1 MLASMSTYPDQ
12 ANAQFWISHNFYTYI
27 VTSDGTD
34 KNILQEKFQEMIIK
48 YVGPQLQEII
58 GQTIDDFRK
67 AGNDLNYVLEP
78 IKDIH
83 LKGATQ
89 YNLEPPG
96 SLTTVYIF
104 AVIAILILLVAIIN
118 YVNLA
123 TAKSA
128 GRAKEVGVR
137 KVSGAN
143 KPGLIIQFLGESLII
158 VAIAALI
165 ALSLVYIITP
175 GFNQLIGKELS
186 FGLIGNTVG
195 ILSLIAL
202 VIIIGISSG
211 IYPAFVLASYN
222 PVEVLKGTMSPG
234 SMSKRFRGVLV
245 VFQFTVSIVIIIG
258 SIVVYNQLNFM
269 TKKDIGFSKDNL
281 IVIRRVDA
289 FWNQLESFRTQLL
302 EIPGIEKAGFSRAV
316 PGTEFN
322 NNAFFNDDDPEK
334 NTYLINQTSV
344 SFDFPEALGV
354 RLAEGRFF
362 SREYGSD
369 STSVLI
375 NETAVKSLGLK
386 DPVGKFILQPSGPQ
400 QWDRLQIIGVIKDFN
415 IESMHKAITP
425 VCFTVERGGGGDQFA
440 VVRISGNDIPGTI
453 RAIEDTWRNFT
464 PDMPFQYEF
473 FTDRWNNLYSSEMK
487 TGKIFLIF
495 SFLAIFIACLGLI
508 GLVTYITNK
517 RTKEIGIRKSYG
529 ASTQTVLGLLSRE
542 VMLLIIIS
550 SILAYPVAY
559 FGSNFWLEGFAS
571 RISVNPV
578 IYILAT
584 LITLII
590 GWISTS
596 YQTIRA
602 ANYNPANALRIE

>member
-1 MLASMSTYPDQ
+1 MQSGWPVFFFITLYVISELSFDRFHKNYENVYRVKVIGRMAGGEINQAITAAPMAQAMLKDYPEVLQATRVRGMGDWLIRFGDKKFNEEGVLFADSTFFNVFGFKLLKGDPGTALVRPRSMILTEEYAKKYFGDKDPMGQRMNVESDTVLYTVTGVIQNVPDNSHIKFDMLASMSTYPGQ
-12 ANAQFWISHNFYTYI
+12 ANDQFWISHSFYTYI

-34 KNILQEKFQEMIIK
+34 KNILQEKFQEMVIK
-48 YVGPQLQEII
+48 YVGPQLKEII
-58 GQTIDDFRK
+58 GQTIEDFRK
-67 AGNDLNYVLEP
+67 AGNDFSYVLEP
-78 IKDIH
+78 LKDIH
-83 LKGATQ
+83 LKGAPQ

-186 FGLIGNTVG
+186 FSLIGNIVG

-234 SMSKRFRGVLV
+234 SMSKRFRGILV

-289 FWNQLESFRTQLL
+289 FWKQMESFRTQLL

-344 SFDFPEALGV
+344 SFDFPEALGIQ
-354 RLAEGRFF
+354 LTEGRFF

-375 NETAVKSLGLK
+375 NEAAVRSLGLK
-386 DPVGKFILQPSGPQ
+386 DPVGKFILQPAGPQ
-400 QWDRLQIIGVIKDFN
+400 QWQQ
-415 IESMHKAITP
+415 A
-425 VCFTVERGGGGDQFA
+425 
-440 VVRISGNDIPGTI
+440 
-453 RAIEDTWRNFT
+453 
-464 PDMPFQYEF
+464 
-473 FTDRWNNLYSSEMK
+473 
-487 TGKIFLIF
+487 
-495 SFLAIFIACLGLI
+495 
-508 GLVTYITNK
+508 
-517 RTKEIGIRKSYG
+517 
-529 ASTQTVLGLLSRE
+529 
-542 VMLLIIIS
+542 
-550 SILAYPVAY
+550 
-559 FGSNFWLEGFAS
+559 
-571 RISVNPV
+571 
-578 IYILAT
+578 
-584 LITLII
+584 
-590 GWISTS
+590 
-596 YQTIRA
+596 
-602 ANYNPANALRIE
+602 

>member
-1 MLASMSTYPDQ
+1 M
-12 ANAQFWISHNFYTYI
+12 
-27 VTSDGTD
+27 
-34 KNILQEKFQEMIIK
+34 
-48 YVGPQLQEII
+48 
-58 GQTIDDFRK
+58 
-67 AGNDLNYVLEP
+67 
-78 IKDIH
+78 
-83 LKGATQ
+83 
-89 YNLEPPG
+89 
-96 SLTTVYIF
+96 
-104 AVIAILILLVAIIN
+104 
-118 YVNLA
+118 
-123 TAKSA
+123 
-128 GRAKEVGVR
+128 
-137 KVSGAN
+137 
-143 KPGLIIQFLGESLII
+143 
-158 VAIAALI
+158 
-165 ALSLVYIITP
+165 
-175 GFNQLIGKELS
+175 
-186 FGLIGNTVG
+186 
-195 ILSLIAL
+195 

-289 FWNQLESFRTQLL
+289 FWKQMESFRTQLL
-302 EIPGIEKAGFSRAV
+302 EIPGIEKTGFSRAV

-354 RLAEGRFF
+354 QLTEGRFF

-375 NETAVKSLGLK
+375 NEAAVRSLGLK
-386 DPVGKFILQPSGPQ
+386 DPVGKFILQPAGPQ
-400 QWDRLQIIGVIKDFN
+400 QWQRLKIIGVMKDFN
-415 IESMHKAITP
+415 IESIHKAVTP
-425 VCFTVERGGGGDQFA
+425 VCFTVNGGGGGDQFS

-453 RAIEDTWRNFT
+453 RAIEDTWQNFT

-473 FTDRWNNLYSSEMK
+473 FTDRWNDLYSSEMK

-517 RTKEIGIRKSYG
+517 RIKEIGIRKSYG
-529 ASTQTVLGLLSRE
+529 ASTRTVLGLLSRE
-542 VMLLIIIS
+542 VMFLIIIS

-559 FGSNFWLEGFAS
+559 FGSRYWLEGFAS
-571 RISVNPV
+571 RISVNP
-578 IYILAT
+578 IIFIIAT
-584 LITLII
+584 LITLLI
-590 GWISTS
+590 GWIYTS
-596 YQTIRA
+596 YQTIKA
-602 ANYNPANALRIE
+602 ANYNPAIALRIE